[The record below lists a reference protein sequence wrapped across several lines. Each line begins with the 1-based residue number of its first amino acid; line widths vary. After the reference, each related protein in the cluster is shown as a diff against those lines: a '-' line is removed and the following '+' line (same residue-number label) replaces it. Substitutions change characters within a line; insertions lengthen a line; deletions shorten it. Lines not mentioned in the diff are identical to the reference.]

1 MNRFITFLAGA
12 QLGLG
17 VMYLLDPNS
26 GRRRR
31 AQFRDKSGHFAREFQ
46 DGLRKSSRDLKHRS
60 IGRFADIRAML
71 SREQVSDEV
80 LHERVRAA
88 IGRCTRH
95 PSNIDVTVNDG
106 LITLSGPVLASEVDE
121 IIRGVTLVRGVTG
134 VHSRL
139 ELHASADIPSLQ
151 GGERPRS
158 RRGWT
163 PATRLITGTAGTV
176 LALDGLRRRR
186 AEGVIIATAGGLLLV
201 RSITN
206 LPFADLIGLSRG
218 RRRLVDFQK
227 SLDIDAHIDE
237 VFSVFSNFEN
247 WPRFMAHVRQVR
259 DLGNGRSH
267 WTYAGPA
274 GLTVDWESELVGC
287 VPNERLTWRSA
298 PGSIVGHTGELRFER
313 IGTRGT
319 RVHTRLSYYPPGG
332 ALGHVVARLFGADP
346 KRTMDEDLLRL
357 KSLLEEGRTR
367 LHGQRVEASAVDTG
381 FDREGFERERFH

>member
-1 MNRFITFLAGA
+1 MKRFVTFLAGA

-17 VMYLLDPNS
+17 LMYLIDPNA

-31 AQFRDKSGHFAREFQ
+31 AQFRDKTGYWAREFQ
-46 DGLRKSSRDLKHRS
+46 EGLRRSSRDLKHRS
-60 IGRFADIRAML
+60 FGRLADARAML
-71 SREQVSDEV
+71 SREHVSDEV

-95 PSNIDVTVNDG
+95 PGNIEVFVNDG

-121 IIRGVTLVRGVTG
+121 IIRGVTLVRGVKG

-151 GGERPRS
+151 GGERPPPRRS
-158 RRGWT
+158 WT
-163 PATRLITGTAGTV
+163 PATRLVTGTVGTV

-186 AEGVIIATAGGLLLV
+186 AEGVVIATAGGLLLV
-201 RSITN
+201 RSLTN

-218 RRRLVDFQK
+218 RRRLLHFQK
-227 SLDIDAHIDE
+227 SLDIEAPVDD
-237 VFSVFSNFEN
+237 VFPVFSNFEN

-287 VPNERLTWRSA
+287 VPNERLAWRSA
-298 PGSIVGHTGELRFER
+298 RGSIVGHTGELRFER
-313 IGTRGT
+313 IGANGT
-319 RVHTRLSYYPPGG
+319 RVHARLSYYPPGG

-357 KSLLEEGRTR
+357 KTLLEEGRTR
-367 LHGQRVEASAVDTG
+367 IHGQRVEATEIGTG
-381 FDREGFERERFH
+381 EFERERFH